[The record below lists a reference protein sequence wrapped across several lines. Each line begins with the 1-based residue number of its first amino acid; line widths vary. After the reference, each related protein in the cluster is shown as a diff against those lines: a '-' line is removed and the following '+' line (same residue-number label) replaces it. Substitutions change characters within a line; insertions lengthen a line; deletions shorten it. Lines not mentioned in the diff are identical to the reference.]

1 MSSPTSRGAGW
12 QELKDEASGQAYYYN
27 SHTGE
32 TTWTTPPE
40 LQQQATPKNEWWELF
55 DASRG
60 RPYFYNP
67 STQQTVW
74 EAPPGVTPLVIVPES
89 GGGAAANGGQWNE
102 VVDLK
107 SGLTYYVNSAT
118 GQSSWVKP
126 GSGSQQ
132 AAAPP
137 PPSLGSDESV
147 VVPPRPRVTITVD
160 EPASPVS
167 IPPRP
172 KSVMVRNGAPSS
184 GNRHTVALGK
194 GGGFAQSN
202 NIPPPLPVLHT
213 QDDIN
218 TSPRNGRRL
227 TMQPMFPPSPA
238 SCAGSGG
245 SPLRGGSVITMPTA
259 PAAYTPGA
267 RSSSFILPQQALA
280 FSPHHH
286 HHPPAG
292 SLATIVS
299 PRGLPSSSP
308 GGGGSAAEAA
318 AAATGLAS
326 GGSGGKEEKEG
337 KKKGGSERK
346 KKLAF
351 RKTAIFGKE
360 GKEGSKHKK
369 THSIG
374 GGGRSASMSDRDI
387 AQGVL
392 SNSGSHIIS
401 RADDLESDG
410 SDIIPTMP
418 KSIIVDINKFQLE
431 GYARKFFN
439 AQKKKGVFTRKK
451 TPVKEMLMFQ
461 KQPLEVSLL
470 NFHKPELQ
478 KKALDLFKLIL
489 AYQGVIKRETN
500 ESPLAIARQ
509 IAADGI
515 TEGQI
520 RDELFCQL
528 CKQTCYTPNDEYLY
542 RGWELMVVSCLT
554 FPPTQDLEAW
564 FRKYLEEHVRKGSD
578 AGKEAIY
585 ARFCLKKLNL
595 MCQKQG
601 PSRGRVP
608 SLREIEK
615 IIAAPFHFSPFGA
628 DLEEIMTHE
637 RSLNPSAQ
645 VPRIVEFLCDSVMRL
660 NGCNIEGLFRIPG
673 DSEGIYTSKA
683 DIECGNF
690 DISNFRDANVPA
702 ALLKLWMR
710 ELAHPLIPDAL
721 YDKALK
727 SGHDPK
733 RVKEV
738 VDKCP
743 KNNQSVIRYV
753 IRFIQVLAQPENQAR
768 TKMNVNNL
776 AMIFAPTF
784 LRCPSDN
791 PQDLMEN
798 TRYEQDFVHDLI
810 VNLS

>member
-67 STQQTVW
+67 STKQTVW

-132 AAAPP
+132 
-137 PPSLGSDESV
+137 
-147 VVPPRPRVTITVD
+147 VTITVD

-167 IPPRP
+167 VPPRP

-218 TSPRNGRRL
+218 TSPPHVPAVAGLLRRQRWL
-227 TMQPMFPPSPA
+227 A
-238 SCAGSGG
+238 AAWRIGHHHAHRA
-245 SPLRGGSVITMPTA
+245 RGLHPR
-259 PAAYTPGA
+259 P

-374 GGGRSASMSDRDI
+374 GGGRSASMSERDI

-410 SDIIPTMP
+410 SDIMPTMP

-528 CKQTCYTPNDEYLY
+528 CKQTCYTPNE
-542 RGWELMVVSCLT
+542 GWELMVVSCLT